1 MIRVIP
7 FIFLFYGCS
16 TLATDGSPPDGE
28 EVFRL
33 LLSNANISLKNE
45 PLCNM
50 TSVTKING
58 EMLLVDHLA
67 TVLSTSYLS
76 KNTNTFASS
85 CSKSKHETKDG
96 KIIEI
101 WDCNLQIKE
110 SSPDDEFISSSMV
123 AFGISIDKSKFL
135 PGTLRCF

>member
-1 MIRVIP
+1 MTKIIP
-7 FIFLFYGCS
+7 FVFLFYGCS

-28 EVFRL
+28 VVFRL
-33 LLSNANISLKNE
+33 LLNSGYISLKNE
-45 PLCNM
+45 PLCNV
-50 TSVTKING
+50 TSLAKKNEET
-58 EMLLVDHLA
+58 LLVDHLA
-67 TVLSTSYLS
+67 TVFSTSYLS
-76 KNTNTFASS
+76 KNINTFASS

-110 SSPDDEFISSSMV
+110 TSPDDEFVSSSMV